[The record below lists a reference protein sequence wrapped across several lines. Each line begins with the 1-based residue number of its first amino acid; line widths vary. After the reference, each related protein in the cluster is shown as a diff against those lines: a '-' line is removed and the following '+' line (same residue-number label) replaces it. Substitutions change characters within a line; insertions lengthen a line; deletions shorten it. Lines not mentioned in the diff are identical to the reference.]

1 MTKYL
6 GTLLVGLLALPVAA
20 APDDEELAPLTPVR
34 PRPKAVPPRKAAP
47 TTKAPSRAVPVRAA
61 PAKRAGPARPARV
74 VEEELAPL
82 VPVVARGQLLVRTAG
97 GVSGAAL
104 SLDGKAQGT
113 IPLGPLS
120 VPAGEHWVTVTRPG
134 FAVFTRNVSV
144 SPGKT
149 LEVEA
154 KLTPTAAVL
163 SVKTDVPGAEVRV
176 DGWSAGVTPLEG
188 VEVPPGTVEVV
199 VTRSGFRPVRQTFAA
214 TAGVDYPLSVVLE
227 PAGSGGDAPLATSLL
242 PSQLSAPALEVGQRP
257 VQASGPI
264 TQKWYFWVGV
274 GVAVAGIALATTAA
288 VTAALPPRTR
298 APNDVCRV
306 PCDGVM
312 P

>member
-1 MTKYL
+1 
-6 GTLLVGLLALPVAA
+6 
-20 APDDEELAPLTPVR
+20 
-34 PRPKAVPPRKAAP
+34 
-47 TTKAPSRAVPVRAA
+47 
-61 PAKRAGPARPARV
+61 
-74 VEEELAPL
+74 
-82 VPVVARGQLLVRTAG
+82 VVAKGQLLVRTAG
-97 GVSGAAL
+97 GLSGAAL
-104 SLDGKAQGT
+104 SVDGKAQGT

-120 VPAGEHWVTVTRPG
+120 VLAGEHWVTVTRPG

-188 VEVPPGTVEVV
+188 IEVPPGTVEVV
-199 VTRSGFRPVRQTFAA
+199 LTRSGFRPVRQTLAV

-227 PAGSGGDAPLATSLL
+227 PGSSGDAPIAASLL
-242 PSQLSAPALEVGQRP
+242 PSQLSAPALEVGQSS

-264 TQKWYFWVGV
+264 TQKWYFWIGV

-288 VTAALPPRTR
+288 VTASLPPRTR
-298 APNDVCRV
+298 AANDVCGV
-306 PCDGVM
+306 VCDGVM
-312 P
+312 PEPKSQ